1 MYNRCKSF
9 EKEMKAMSTA
19 RISVNVNKDVKQAAQ
34 KVLGEIGMDLT
45 TAIDLLLRTIV
56 REERI
61 PFNLQTERAYRNDAY
76 MQYVRFELEKSKL
89 EAADP
94 NTKWVS
100 HDEMIDKLRAQ
111 REARG

>member
-1 MYNRCKSF
+1 ML
-9 EKEMKAMSTA
+9 STA
-19 RISVNVNKDVKQAAQ
+19 RISVNIDGEIKQKAQ

-61 PFNLQTERAYRNDAY
+61 PFDLRTQKSYREEVYRQFVKD
-76 MQYVRFELEKSKL
+76 ELEKSKA

-94 NTKWVS
+94 DTKRLT
-100 HDEMIDKLRAQ
+100 HDEVTVKLKRQ
-111 REARG
+111 REARRDV

>member
-1 MYNRCKSF
+1 ML
-9 EKEMKAMSTA
+9 STA
-19 RISVNVNKDVKQAAQ
+19 RISVNIDGEIKQNAQ
-34 KVLGEIGMDLT
+34 KILSEIGMGMT

-61 PFNLQTERAYRNDAY
+61 PFDLRTQKAYRDEIYRQFLQA
-76 MQYVRFELEKSKL
+76 ELEESMT

-100 HDEMIDKLRAQ
+100 HEEVMAKVKKQI
-111 REARG
+111 EARNGV